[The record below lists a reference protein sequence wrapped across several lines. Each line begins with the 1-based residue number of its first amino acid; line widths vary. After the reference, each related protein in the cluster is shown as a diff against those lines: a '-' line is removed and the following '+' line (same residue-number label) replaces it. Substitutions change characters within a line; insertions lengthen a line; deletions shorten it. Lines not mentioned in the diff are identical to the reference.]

1 MCFVL
6 RPIKCV
12 SFRCL
17 LCYMREVSSELISES
32 LRSYSFF
39 VCVVSLLFCV
49 VSLLF
54 LLSDE
59 LRQQLVCFV
68 HFAFWNVVFVGLQND
83 VGEC

>member
-17 LCYMREVSSELISES
+17 LCYMREDSSEFISES

-54 LLSDE
+54 CSW
-59 LRQQLVCFV
+59 QQLVCFV